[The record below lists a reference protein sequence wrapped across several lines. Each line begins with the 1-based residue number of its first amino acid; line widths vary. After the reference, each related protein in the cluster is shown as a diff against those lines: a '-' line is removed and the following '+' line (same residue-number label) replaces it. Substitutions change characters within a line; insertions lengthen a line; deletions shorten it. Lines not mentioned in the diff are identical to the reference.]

1 MGLAPAKGTGHIGCE
16 SLYPDGNNPFGVTE
30 ASRNGSRT
38 KRFTSPRAGE
48 GKTMTRQEALSE
60 ARFCLRSA
68 QSVNDPEYRSA
79 LLELAEWWNQQAEWP
94 ASSGPGPA
102 GPKHAFERI

>member
-1 MGLAPAKGTGHIGCE
+1 MGLALAKGTGYIGRE
-16 SLYPDGNNPFGVTE
+16 SLYLHGNSPFGVTE
-30 ASRNGSRT
+30 ASRNGNRT
-38 KRFTSPRAGE
+38 RRFTSPRAGE

-94 ASSGPGPA
+94 TSSGPGRA
-102 GPKHAFERI
+102 GPKHTITRT